1 MLLVSLFPNSTQNT
15 SVNWII
21 RLFLS
26 LLICPKVILL
36 SDGHCTILANF
47 ILGLKI
53 NFEKK
58 NRFDID
64 ERQVWVGI
72 IATVQINK

>member
-15 SVNWII
+15 SVNLII

-36 SDGHCTILANF
+36 SDGHCTIMANIIF
-47 ILGLKI
+47 GLKFK
-53 NFEKK
+53 FEKE
-58 NRFDID
+58 NRFDFD
-64 ERQVWVGI
+64 ERQVWAGI